1 MIAKYWL
8 LAICISVSCSAKAA
22 SSNSM
27 SCGAMTSGT
36 SENEEENI
44 KILAAQV
51 PKSAAKF
58 LTENIR
64 KEFKAQG
71 ANDFSAFSASLDYYA
86 ETALPLAREVTAQF
100 ALIARQEG
108 SYVNGIKRYC
118 KDKSIGVGDF
128 FHQAFDAALEEK
140 LEEALKNND

>member
-1 MIAKYWL
+1 MIFK
-8 LAICISVSCSAKAA
+8 CSALVILLSVVSSPCAA
-22 SSNSM
+22 SFS
-27 SCGAMTSGT
+27 AMTCSAMTLGT

-44 KILAAQV
+44 KILATQV
-51 PKSAAKF
+51 PKSAAKL

-64 KEFKAQG
+64 KEFKEQG

-118 KDKSIGVGDF
+118 KDKSMGVGDF
-128 FHQAFDAALEEK
+128 FHRAFDAALEEK
-140 LEEALKNND
+140 LEEAAKNSN

>member
-1 MIAKYWL
+1 MVAKCAL
-8 LAICISVSCSAKAA
+8 LAVVVSISYSAHAA
-22 SSNSM
+22 SSSAM
-27 SCGAMTSGT
+27 TCGAMTSGI
-36 SENEEENI
+36 SENEEANI
-44 KILAAQV
+44 KILATQV

-140 LEEALKNND
+140 LEEAAKNSD

>member
-1 MIAKYWL
+1 MIYK
-8 LAICISVSCSAKAA
+8 CSALVILLGVVGSTHAA
-22 SSNSM
+22 SSSTM
-27 SCGAMTSGT
+27 TCDAMTSGK

-44 KILAAQV
+44 KILATQV

-64 KEFKAQG
+64 KEFKEQG

-100 ALIARQEG
+100 ALIARHEG

-118 KDKSIGVGDF
+118 KDKNIGVGDF

-140 LEEALKNND
+140 LEEAAKNSD